1 MTMFVDD
8 PKAEEYDK
16 YGRYYPK
23 ETVVYKITTIGG
35 VMGDAD
41 NENLDLFH
49 RSNRKAQLEQLRHMN
64 YKPDFFK
71 NEY

>member
-8 PKAEEYDK
+8 PLAEEYDK
-16 YGRYYPK
+16 YGRYCRK
-23 ETVVYKITTIGG
+23 ETVIYKTIGVG
-35 VMGDAD
+35 NIMGDAD
-41 NENLDLFH
+41 NESLDLFH
-49 RSNRKAQLEQLRHMN
+49 RGNRKAQLEQLRHMN